1 MKILYVI
8 PARQGSK
15 GLPGKNIK
23 LLDGKPLIAH
33 SIISAQQSKYP
44 GKIIV
49 STDDQK
55 IMDAAKEYGAEI
67 PFVRPLELATDS
79 ATSIDVLF
87 HALSFYK
94 EQGDDFDLIILLQ
107 PTSPLRLPEDI
118 DCAIDLFL
126 KKNAQAVVSVC
137 ENEHNPLWSNTI
149 PETGSMKD
157 FIKPEI
163 KGLNRQQLPKF
174 YRLNGAVYVSTI
186 EAIIKNKSFIH
197 EGTYSYE
204 MPTARS
210 VDIDLQI
217 DFTLAECILKSKLL

>member
-55 IMDAAKEYGAEI
+55 IMDVAKEYGAEI

-126 KKNAQAVVSVC
+126 KKKCPSSR
-137 ENEHNPLWSNTI
+137 L
-149 PETGSMKD
+149 
-157 FIKPEI
+157 
-163 KGLNRQQLPKF
+163 GL
-174 YRLNGAVYVSTI
+174 
-186 EAIIKNKSFIH
+186 
-197 EGTYSYE
+197 
-204 MPTARS
+204 
-210 VDIDLQI
+210 
-217 DFTLAECILKSKLL
+217 

>member
-8 PARQGSK
+8 PARLGSK

-23 LLDGKPLIAH
+23 LLDGKPLISH

-55 IMDAAKEYGAEI
+55 IMDVAKEYGAEI

-149 PETGSMKD
+149 PGTGSMKD

-163 KGLNRQQLPKF
+163 NGLNRQQLPKF

-186 EAIIKNKSFIH
+186 DAIIKNKSFIH

-210 VDIDLQI
+210 VDIDLEI
-217 DFTLAECILKSKLL
+217 DFSLAECILKSKLL